1 MPENTEEPAA
11 LTDPLDLMSAPQA
24 VAAESAAGPL
34 SDQGFR
40 GPITSADQNAT
51 DATASAEALNR
62 RRILGA
68 ALGVAGAG
76 LVGGSVLVET
86 FASPAMATTLEAGAL
101 APAVVILTDA
111 PTIAVNASLGN
122 DFRVTLN
129 GNRTM
134 GNPSNPVNG
143 EQILFQ
149 ITQGAGGSF
158 TIAWGG
164 AYDFSGA
171 LPQPTLS
178 TAAGK
183 TDLLGFI
190 YNAAR
195 SSWLLVAY
203 LNGFS

>member
-1 MPENTEEPAA
+1 MDALGNTGSVSEF
-11 LTDPLDLMSAPQA
+11 T
-24 VAAESAAGPL
+24 
-34 SDQGFR
+34 
-40 GPITSADQNAT
+40 TADQNAS
-51 DATASAEALNR
+51 DATGSAEALNR

-86 FASPAMATTLEAGAL
+86 FASPAMAETIEEGAL

-122 DFRVTLN
+122 DFRVTIN

-143 EQILFQ
+143 EQILLQ
-149 ITQGAGGSF
+149 ISQGAGGPF
-158 TIAWGG
+158 KITWGS

-178 TAAGK
+178 AAAGQ

-190 YNAAR
+190 YNATR
-195 SSWLLVAY
+195 GSWLLAAY
-203 LNGFS
+203 VDGFS

>member
-1 MPENTEEPAA
+1 
-11 LTDPLDLMSAPQA
+11 
-24 VAAESAAGPL
+24 
-34 SDQGFR
+34 
-40 GPITSADQNAT
+40 
-51 DATASAEALNR
+51 
-62 RRILGA
+62 
-68 ALGVAGAG
+68 
-76 LVGGSVLVET
+76 
-86 FASPAMATTLEAGAL
+86 MATTIEGGAL

-122 DFRVTLN
+122 DFRVTIN
-129 GNRTM
+129 GDRTM

>member
-1 MPENTEEPAA
+1 
-11 LTDPLDLMSAPQA
+11 
-24 VAAESAAGPL
+24 
-34 SDQGFR
+34 
-40 GPITSADQNAT
+40 
-51 DATASAEALNR
+51 
-62 RRILGA
+62 
-68 ALGVAGAG
+68 VAGAG
-76 LVGGSVLVET
+76 LVGGSVFVET
-86 FASPAMATTLEAGAL
+86 FASPAAAKTLEVGPL

-129 GNRTM
+129 GNRTV

-178 TAAGK
+178 TAPGH

-190 YNAAR
+190 YNANR
-195 SSWLLVAY
+195 SSWLLAAY

>member
-1 MPENTEEPAA
+1 MPENSEEAAA
-11 LTDPLDLMSAPQA
+11 LTHPIDPMSTAQA
-24 VAAESAAGPL
+24 VAAGSAAGPL

-40 GPITSADQNAT
+40 GPTTSADQNAR
-51 DATASAEALNR
+51 DATATAEALNR

-68 ALGVAGAG
+68 ALGAGAG
-76 LVGGSVLVET
+76 LVGGSALVET
-86 FASPAMATTLEAGAL
+86 FASPAMATTIEGGAL

-178 TAAGK
+178 TAAGQ

-195 SSWLLVAY
+195 SSWLLAAY